1 MSAYEGRSIFDLPSI
16 FSYYLISSSLKRKK
30 KKKLFQSFNDLIVNG
45 FLLHGISGLLFK
57 RALLHISPIP
67 KEVAS

>member
-30 KKKLFQSFNDLIVNG
+30 KKKLFQSFNDLIVQAC
-45 FLLHGISGLLFK
+45 F
-57 RALLHISPIP
+57 
-67 KEVAS
+67 ASWDLWSFVQACFASYFSHSQGSS